1 MKLVLENIGMLKSA
15 ELNLDSL
22 SVISGENDNGKS
34 TVGKVVFCI
43 VKAINRYKED
53 LQESKEYKINEKLDE
68 IYFDL
73 RRVLISLPNESI
85 DVVRRVNYLRDWSI
99 NLNDKLYA
107 LREQISELSNS
118 FLIEE
123 NRIENICKHLEELE
137 RISSEPENT
146 KKSIENALNK
156 VFASEFDSSVLLS
169 GESEG
174 FIRLYDN
181 DLKLI
186 DIKVSVGNRI
196 KLLSDVEPVEFND
209 ATFIESPLI
218 LNNHDLLIRSQ
229 SGLNITK
236 RGSSRLGMPYTTL
249 HVKDLFDKLKELPL
263 NDIFSS
269 NQEDLLFREN
279 IHNIVSGEI
288 IYDVEKKD
296 FIFNKDDKTISIKN
310 TASGIKVFGLLQ
322 LLSSNGF
329 LNKNSILIFDEPEN
343 HLHPKW
349 QLKLAKI
356 LAGLAKNGVYILVS
370 SHSPYMI
377 EALKRY
383 SDCIGLE
390 QKTGFYLAEK
400 NVIENRNRLEDT
412 FRVLSEPFEIFR
424 QMDEEILKDE

>member
-22 SVISGENDNGKS
+22 SVIAGENDNGKS

-263 NDIFSS
+263 NDIFSN

>member
-22 SVISGENDNGKS
+22 SVIAGENDNGKS

>member
-22 SVISGENDNGKS
+22 SVIAGENDNGKS

-99 NLNDKLYA
+99 NLKDKLYA

-263 NDIFSS
+263 NDIFSN
-269 NQEDLLFREN
+269 NQEDLLFRES

>member
-22 SVISGENDNGKS
+22 SVIAGENDNGKS

-53 LQESKEYKINEKLDE
+53 LQESKEYKISEKLDE

-218 LNNHDLLIRSQ
+218 L
-229 SGLNITK
+229 K
-236 RGSSRLGMPYTTL
+236 EP
-249 HVKDLFDKLKELPL
+249 LK
-263 NDIFSS
+263 
-269 NQEDLLFREN
+269 
-279 IHNIVSGEI
+279 
-288 IYDVEKKD
+288 
-296 FIFNKDDKTISIKN
+296 IS
-310 TASGIKVFGLLQ
+310 A
-322 LLSSNGF
+322 
-329 LNKNSILIFDEPEN
+329 
-343 HLHPKW
+343 
-349 QLKLAKI
+349 
-356 LAGLAKNGVYILVS
+356 Y
-370 SHSPYMI
+370 Y
-377 EALKRY
+377 
-383 SDCIGLE
+383 
-390 QKTGFYLAEK
+390 
-400 NVIENRNRLEDT
+400 
-412 FRVLSEPFEIFR
+412 
-424 QMDEEILKDE
+424 

>member
-22 SVISGENDNGKS
+22 SVIAGENDNGKS

-263 NDIFSS
+263 NDIFSN
-269 NQEDLLFREN
+269 NQEDLLFRES